1 MTDKMLNA
9 GGESGRHD
17 VAAAF
22 LRARS
27 RHNWSH
33 IEQITDRKTK
43 QRPCRPAD
51 PGGAAIMTKQQG
63 ERKSL

>member
-9 GGESGRHD
+9 GGESGRYN
-17 VAAAF
+17 VAVLS

-27 RHNWSH
+27 GHNRPRTG
-33 IEQITDRKTK
+33 QI
-43 QRPCRPAD
+43 PCRPTG
-51 PGGAAIMTKQQG
+51 PGGAAIMIKQQG